1 MTDILLA
8 YLHYLCI
15 FTAFG
20 LLLAELLLLS
30 TTRWRFLSRVDMGYF
45 IAAIGI
51 LVTGLGRVCLGF
63 KPAAYYWH
71 EPWFH
76 ALWVTFLLIGL
87 LSIVPTVR
95 FIRWAKAAE
104 KDPGFTPDPEA
115 LRHVRGHLLLEI
127 ILFAVAP
134 VFAILM
140 ARGLGV

>member
-20 LLLAELLLLS
+20 LLLAELLLLP
-30 TTRWRFLSRVDMGYF
+30 TARWRLLGRVDIVYF

-51 LVTGLGRVCLGF
+51 LATGLGRVFLGF

-87 LSIVPTVR
+87 LSIVPTLH
-95 FIRWAKAAE
+95 FLRWSKAGP
-104 KDPGFTPDPEA
+104 DFVPDPKA
-115 LRHVRGHLLLEI
+115 LRHVRGHLQLEI
-127 ILFAVAP
+127 LLFAIAP
-134 VFAILM
+134 IFAILM
-140 ARGLGV
+140 ARGYGL